1 MPFAENLRHL
11 RLERFLTQAELA
23 RRATLHTLTITR
35 LEAGSTAPSA
45 RTVRALAEVLDVE
58 PHDLATPGEVADLRR
73 VLQGGGRAA
82 NERRQRLER
91 WGDDGGAQPVEPA
104 TAERQH
110 VGTSHQGRSQSG

>member
-1 MPFAENLRHL
+1 MPFAENLRCL

-58 PHDLATPGEVADLRR
+58 PHELAAPSEVADLRR

-82 NERRQRLER
+82 RETRQRLER

-104 TAERQH
+104 AAERED
-110 VGTSHQGRSQSG
+110 GETGHQGRIQSG